1 MAGKKKTK
9 AVAVSKKE
17 KKQAL
22 QTAAAI
28 TAVEGAAQAADGAQL
43 VVAGRELAGV
53 ALQATASAA
62 SDLTR
67 AQDAARVAQRVGELG
82 RVVGAAG
89 EADLAQGIGM
99 MSTASEIQS
108 LSAAFRA
115 LSNEDLEQGL
125 RIGRISGE
133 LAIISDAAGLL
144 NMPVMARVLDER
156 AMALQQIGVEVL
168 VQYMLGR
175 EMSKALEAKG
185 IEVGAF
191 GANEAAEGMARLA
204 LSEAAAERAED
215 LEEMSVELTMRGV
228 DSAIEAGQ
236 AADAARTVADAG
248 ISDIAQGAAT
258 VGAGVAMDA
267 MADAE

>member
-43 VVAGRELAGV
+43 VGAGRELAGV
-53 ALQATASAA
+53 AMQATASAA

-67 AQDAARVAQRVGELG
+67 AQDTARVAQRVGELG
-82 RVVGAAG
+82 RLVGAAG
-89 EADLAQGIGM
+89 EADLAQGVTM
-99 MSTASEIQS
+99 MATASEIQA
-108 LSAAFRA
+108 LSTAFRH
-115 LSNEDLEQGL
+115 LSNEDLEQAL

-133 LAIISDAAGLL
+133 LAIISDAASLL
-144 NMPVMARVLDER
+144 NMPVMSRVLDER

-185 IEVGAF
+185 IQVGAF

-204 LSEAAAERAED
+204 VSQAAAQRAED
-215 LEEMSVELTMRGV
+215 LEEMSAELAVRGIENAMVAGEAVE
-228 DSAIEAGQ
+228 
-236 AADAARTVADAG
+236 AAKAVADAG
-248 ISDIAQGAAT
+248 IAEIAEGAAT

-267 MADAE
+267 MAEAE